1 MNITLRQLRAFAEVA
16 RRESFTEAAKQLHLS
31 QSAVSAQIRELERQI
46 GFGLLDRTTRR
57 VVLSASGGHL
67 LELSERVLHDVDSAL
82 SEAKGLL
89 DKSRGRV
96 IVAASPLAA
105 VTILPAMI
113 SAFARSFPEVHIELR
128 DVLTDQILQ
137 SVRSGT
143 VDIGIGTFE
152 KSETELELS
161 ALYEDVLGV
170 VMPNNSPLVT
180 RRSLCWRDLKGQ
192 PMIVLSRS
200 SAFRP
205 LIDSTLRSQSIEP
218 GETRFEVG
226 YMGTAVALVEAGLGI
241 SVLPERAAALIK
253 HRRARFRRLTAPV
266 VSRPMTLVTRAG
278 RALSPAAS
286 AFVNCLSTIGFASSR
301 TPPSNRRGRV
311 AQRRAPERN
320 TGS

>member
-1 MNITLRQLRAFAEVA
+1 MNITLRQLRAFTEVA
-16 RRESFTEAAKQLHLS
+16 RRESFTEAAEQLHLS
-31 QSAVSAQIRELERQI
+31 QSAVSALVRELERQI

-67 LELSERVLHDVDSAL
+67 LELSERVLRDVDSAL
-82 SEAKGLL
+82 SEARGLL

-96 IVAASPLAA
+96 IVAASPLSA
-105 VTILPAMI
+105 VTILPTMI
-113 SAFARSFPEVHIELR
+113 SRFSRIFPEVRIDLR
-128 DVLTDQILQ
+128 DMLTDQILQ
-137 SVRSGT
+137 SVRNGT
-143 VDIGIGTFE
+143 ADIGIGTFE

-161 ALYEDVLGV
+161 TLYEDVLGV
-170 VMPNNSPLVT
+170 IMPNNSPLAS

-192 PMIVLSRS
+192 SMIALSRS

-205 LIDSTLRSQSIEP
+205 LIDSTLRTQSIEL

-253 HRRARFRRLTAPV
+253 QRRARFRRLTAPV

-278 RALSPAAS
+278 RSLSPAAS
-286 AFVNCLSTIGFASSR
+286 AFVECLSTARFDS
-301 TPPSNRRGRV
+301 P
-311 AQRRAPERN
+311 RAPLSIRRVN
-320 TGS
+320 WA

>member
-1 MNITLRQLRAFAEVA
+1 MNITLRQLRAFTEVA

-31 QSAVSAQIRELERQI
+31 QSAVSALIRELERQI

-67 LELSERVLHDVDSAL
+67 LELSERVLQDVDSAL
-82 SEAKGLL
+82 SEAKSLL

-96 IVAASPLAA
+96 IVAASPLSA

-113 SAFARSFPEVHIELR
+113 SRFARTFPKVRIDLR

-137 SVRSGT
+137 SVRNGT

-161 ALYEDVLGV
+161 TLYEDVLGV
-170 VMPNNSPLVT
+170 IMPNNSPLAS
-180 RRSLCWRDLKGQ
+180 RRSLYWRDLKGQ
-192 PMIVLSRS
+192 SMIALSRS
-200 SAFRP
+200 SVFRP
-205 LIDSTLRSQSIEP
+205 LIDSTLRAQSIEL

-253 HRRARFRRLTAPV
+253 QRRARFRRLTAPV

-278 RALSPAAS
+278 RSLSPAAS
-286 AFVNCLSTIGFASSR
+286 AFVECLSEAGFDSA
-301 TPPSNRRGRV
+301 
-311 AQRRAPERN
+311 RAPSSIRRLK
-320 TGS
+320 GL

>member
-1 MNITLRQLRAFAEVA
+1 MLMNITLRQLRAFTEVA
-16 RRESFTEAAKQLHLS
+16 RRESFTEAAKHLHLS
-31 QSAVSAQIRELERQI
+31 QSAVSALIRELERQI

-57 VVLSASGGHL
+57 VLLSASGGHL
-67 LELSERVLHDVDSAL
+67 LELSERVLRDVDSAL

-105 VTILPAMI
+105 ATILPAMI
-113 SAFARSFPEVHIELR
+113 SRFARTFPEVHIDLR

-137 SVRSGT
+137 SVRNGT

-161 ALYEDVLGV
+161 TLYEDVLGV
-170 VMPNNSPLVT
+170 VMPNNSSLAN

-192 PMIVLSRS
+192 TMIALSSS

-205 LIDSTLRSQSIEP
+205 LIDSTLRSQSIEL
-218 GETRFEVG
+218 GDTRFEVG

-241 SVLPERAAALIK
+241 SILPERAAALIK
-253 HRRARFRRLTAPV
+253 QRRARFRRLTAPV

-278 RALSPAAS
+278 RSLSPAAS
-286 AFVNCLSTIGFASSR
+286 AFVECLSEVDPTRAS
-301 TPPSNRRGRV
+301 
-311 AQRRAPERN
+311 
-320 TGS
+320 TG